1 MTRSKK
7 TWQLMLLG
15 MVSLLIITFF
25 LPRGLT
31 RISQPESC
39 GEGCSRYDI
48 VVIGSE
54 IQGVLLAKEAQNLGR
69 SVLILDPR
77 EKPGGELIQGQMLF
91 LDEPMNKER
100 KSLVQGELKALFDG
114 YNKGKIRDLH
124 EFQAYY
130 DKLIQ
135 DITLKSGITIS
146 GVEEAAAGKSHRMKS
161 LTYKDRD
168 RKTYKVEAGYWV
180 ENTDFNALTGRLKH
194 KRRIPGMET
203 IEKSHKPDY
212 MGATYMLNL
221 KNVDWKTLN
230 KNVLK
235 HYPLSNV
242 QKVFGP
248 NTYVDWNFAV
258 GFSNVMAKYAP
269 AEKLVRLRGLNMANQ
284 GDGKVIINAL
294 IMYNVDPSSDD
305 SVHEALRKGEAEAP
319 RILEY
324 LRMHL
329 PGFEKA
335 ELNGFPSYLYIRD
348 FNRYETEYVL
358 KYEDVMGGI
367 MFWDN
372 VSIGAYPVDL
382 QGTVHIPHGI
392 GFGVPDPYGIPLR
405 SFELKEYDNVLVVG
419 KNIGADIKAYGSSRI
434 MANNALAAQ
443 TIGIILGYE
452 ADRKQLKELTPE
464 DFKRIHQYLKRRHHI
479 DVEHI

>member
-1 MTRSKK
+1 MHRSKR
-7 TWQLMLLG
+7 TWQLMLLA
-15 MVSLLIITFF
+15 MIFLLILTFF

-31 RISQPESC
+31 KISQPDSC

-54 IQGVLLAKEAQNLGR
+54 IQGVLLAREAQNLGR

-91 LDEPMNKER
+91 LDEPMDQKR
-100 KSLVQGELKALFDG
+100 RSLVQGEIKNLFDG
-114 YNKGKIRDLH
+114 YNKGRIRDLH

-135 DITLKSGITIS
+135 DVTLKSGITIS
-146 GVEEAAAGKSHRMKS
+146 GVEEAAAGKSHILKS
-161 LTYKDRD
+161 LVYKDRNHQM
-168 RKTYKVEAGYWV
+168 YKVEAGYWV
-180 ENTDFNALTGRLKH
+180 ENTDFNALTAKLKH
-194 KRRIPGMET
+194 KKRIPGMES
-203 IEKSHKPDY
+203 IEKSNSPDY

-221 KNVDWKTLN
+221 KNVDWKELN
-230 KNVLK
+230 KDVLK

-242 QKVFGP
+242 QKVYGP
-248 NTYVDWNFAV
+248 NTYADWNFAV
-258 GFSNVMAKYAP
+258 GFSNVMAKYTP
-269 AEKLVRLRGLNMANQ
+269 SEKLVRLRGLNMANQ
-284 GDGKVIINAL
+284 GDGKVIINGL
-294 IMYNVDPSSDD
+294 IMYNVDPSSDA
-305 SVHEALRKGEAEAP
+305 SVKEALRKGEAEAP
-319 RILEY
+319 RILGY
-324 LRMHL
+324 LRTHL

-348 FNRYETEYVL
+348 FNRFETEYVL
-358 KYEDVMGGI
+358 KYEDVMGGK

-392 GFGVPDPYGIPLR
+392 GLGVPGPYGIPLR

-452 ADRKQLKELTPE
+452 SDRKQLKELTPE
-464 DFKRIHQYLKRRHHI
+464 DFKRIYRYLKRRYHI
-479 DVEHI
+479 DVEDV